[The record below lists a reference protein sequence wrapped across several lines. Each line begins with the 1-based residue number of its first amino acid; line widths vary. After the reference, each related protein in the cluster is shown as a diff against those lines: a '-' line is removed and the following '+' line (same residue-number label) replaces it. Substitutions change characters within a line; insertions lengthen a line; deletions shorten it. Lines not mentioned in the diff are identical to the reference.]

1 MRMFF
6 TRTMSFHDA
15 FSPEAM
21 VPLMQDVGNEL
32 SITQRISLRR
42 PAMPRAMAKIADVI
56 STHPTAPVEL
66 TITELADQ
74 AGTSAA
80 TVTRFCRAIG
90 FEGYTQFRVGVAA
103 ESGRGDAGTT
113 WRTDIAEDIGQDD
126 PADRVLLTLLG
137 LHTRSMEITTSLLD
151 LDDVQLVAG
160 AIAEARHVD
169 IYGVG
174 GSGVIA
180 DEFRGRLYR
189 IGVNAH
195 SWSDVHDGLT
205 SAVLQDASS
214 VAVGI
219 SNTGRTEE
227 TIEMLSHARAAGA
240 LTVAITTDAD
250 SWLASSADVALIT
263 ASENPAQR
271 PDDLSIKHAQLLV
284 IDLLY
289 VLVAQRT
296 LGEAA
301 TRLAASAMAVS
312 AHRRG
317 ASIQDKR
324 GTNRQKESHR

>member
-1 MRMFF
+1 M
-6 TRTMSFHDA
+6 
-15 FSPEAM
+15 
-21 VPLMQDVGNEL
+21 PLLQDVGNEL
-32 SITQRISLRR
+32 SIAQRISLRR
-42 PAMPRAMAKIADVI
+42 PAMPQAIAKIADVI
-56 STHPTAPVEL
+56 SAHPTAPVEL
-66 TITELADQ
+66 TITELADR

-80 TVTRFCRAIG
+80 TVTRFCRAVG
-90 FEGYTQFRVGVAA
+90 FDGYTQFRVGVAA
-103 ESGRGDAGTT
+103 ESGRGDTRTT
-113 WRTDIAEDIGQDD
+113 WRTDIADDISQDD

-137 LHTRSMEITTSLLD
+137 LHTRSMETTTSLLD
-151 LDDVQLVAG
+151 LDDVQLVAR
-160 AIAEARHVD
+160 AIAESRHVD

-195 SWSDVHDGLT
+195 SWSDVHEGLT
-205 SAVLQDASS
+205 SAVLQDSSS
-214 VAVGI
+214 VAVAV

-250 SWLASSADVALIT
+250 SWLASIADVALIT
-263 ASENPAQR
+263 ASANPNQR

-301 TRLAASAMAVS
+301 NLLAASAMAVS
-312 AHRRG
+312 SHRR
-317 ASIQDKR
+317 AVRPADETSAR
-324 GTNRQKESHR
+324 RRKETRR

>member
-1 MRMFF
+1 
-6 TRTMSFHDA
+6 
-15 FSPEAM
+15 
-21 VPLMQDVGNEL
+21 MQDVGNEL
-32 SITQRISLRR
+32 SIAQRISLRR
-42 PAMPRAMAKIADVI
+42 PAMPQAMAKIADVVAA
-56 STHPTAPVEL
+56 HPTAPVEL
-66 TITELADQ
+66 TITELADR

-80 TVTRFCRAIG
+80 TVTRFCRAVG
-90 FEGYTQFRVGVAA
+90 FDGYTQFRVGVAA

-113 WRTDIAEDIGQDD
+113 WRTDIADDIGQDD

-137 LHTRSMEITTSLLD
+137 LHTRSMETTTSLLD
-151 LDDVQLVAG
+151 LDDVQLVAR
-160 AIAEARHVD
+160 AIAESRHVD

-205 SAVLQDASS
+205 SAVLQNSAS

-227 TIEMLSHARAAGA
+227 TIEMLSHAHAAGA

-250 SWLASSADVALIT
+250 SWLASVADVALIT
-263 ASENPAQR
+263 ASTNPNQR

-301 TRLAASAMAVS
+301 NRLAASAMAVS
-312 AHRRG
+312 SHRRSAG
-317 ASIQDKR
+317 PDDHDAR
-324 GTNRQKESHR
+324 RQKETTR

>member
-1 MRMFF
+1 MFF
-6 TRTMSFHDA
+6 TRTMSIHDA

-42 PAMPRAMAKIADVI
+42 PAMPKAMAKIADVI

-113 WRTDIAEDIGQDD
+113 WRTDIADDIGQDD

-137 LHTRSMEITTSLLD
+137 LHTRSMEVTTSLLD
-151 LDDVQLVAG
+151 LDDVQLVAR

-180 DEFRGRLYR
+180 NEFRGRLYR

-205 SAVLQDASS
+205 SAVLQDGSS

-284 IDLLY
+284 VDLLY

-312 AHRRG
+312 AHRRSS
-317 ASIQDKR
+317 APHEEPR
-324 GTNRQKESHR
+324 PHRTKESTR

>member
-1 MRMFF
+1 M
-6 TRTMSFHDA
+6 
-15 FSPEAM
+15 
-21 VPLMQDVGNEL
+21 PLMQDVGNEL
-32 SITQRISLRR
+32 SIPQRISLRR
-42 PAMPRAMAKIADVI
+42 PAMPKAMAKIADVI
-56 STHPTAPVEL
+56 SAHPTAPVEL

-103 ESGRGDAGTT
+103 ESGRGDASTT
-113 WRTDIAEDIGQDD
+113 WRTDIADDIGQDD

-137 LHTRSMEITTSLLD
+137 LHTRSMEITTGLLD
-151 LDDVQLVAG
+151 LDGVQLVAR

-296 LGEAA
+296 LGQAA

-317 ASIQDKR
+317 PLAQNDR
-324 GTNRQKESHR
+324 VTNHKKESTR

>member
-1 MRMFF
+1 M
-6 TRTMSFHDA
+6 
-15 FSPEAM
+15 
-21 VPLMQDVGNEL
+21 PLAQDVGNEL
-32 SITQRISLRR
+32 SIAQRISLRR

-56 STHPTAPVEL
+56 AAHPTAPVEL
-66 TITELADQ
+66 TITELADR
-74 AGTSAA
+74 AGTSPA
-80 TVTRFCRAIG
+80 TVTRFCRAVG
-90 FEGYTQFRVGVAA
+90 FDGYTQFRVGVAA

-113 WRTDIAEDIGQDD
+113 WRTDIADDIGPDD
-126 PADRVLLTLLG
+126 PIDRVLLTLLG
-137 LHTRSMEITTSLLD
+137 LHTRSMEATTGILD
-151 LDDVQLVAG
+151 LEAVELVAK
-160 AIAEARHVD
+160 AISEARHVD

-189 IGVNAH
+189 IGINAH

-214 VAVGI
+214 VAIAV

-240 LTVAITTDAD
+240 LAVAITTDKD
-250 SWLASSADVALIT
+250 SWLASVADIALVT
-263 ASENPAQR
+263 ASANPSLR

-301 TRLAASAMAVS
+301 NRLAASAMAVS
-312 AHRRG
+312 THRRTLRE
-317 ASIQDKR
+317 QR
-324 GTNRQKESHR
+324 GRRPQKETTR

>member
-1 MRMFF
+1 M
-6 TRTMSFHDA
+6 
-15 FSPEAM
+15 
-21 VPLMQDVGNEL
+21 PLMQGVGNEV
-32 SITQRISLRR
+32 SIAQRISLRR
-42 PAMPRAMAKIADVI
+42 PAMPKAMAKIADVV

-137 LHTRSMEITTSLLD
+137 LHTRSMEITTGLLD

-189 IGVNAH
+189 IGVSAH

-296 LGEAA
+296 LGKAA
-301 TRLAASAMAVS
+301 TLLAASAMAVS
-312 AHRRG
+312 AHRR
-317 ASIQDKR
+317 ALSSPDER
-324 GTNRQKESHR
+324 GTHRPKESTR